1 MGLDP
6 LDAAYRL
13 HADEL
18 IRFATAMVGPDDA
31 SDVVTDAMIE
41 LFHGPLELERVANLR
56 ALLFRTVHR
65 RVLDHRRAASRRAVR
80 ELKFAGRE
88 VRSTAS
94 LDSDSARTAL
104 MALSVQQRTMVFLT
118 YWCDMPPADVAAVVG
133 VSEGSVRK
141 QLARAR
147 ARMRGVLGD

>member
-1 MGLDP
+1 MGHDP

-18 IRFATAMVGPDDA
+18 VRFATAMVGPDDA

-41 LFHGPLELERVANLR
+41 LFHGPLELDRVINVR

-65 RVLDHRRAASRRAVR
+65 RVIDHRRATTRRAAR
-80 ELKFAGRE
+80 ELKYAGQHIIS
-88 VRSTAS
+88 STAP
-94 LDSDSARTAL
+94 LESARAAL
-104 MALSVQQRTMVFLT
+104 MAVTMQQRTMVFLT
-118 YWCDMPPADVAAVVG
+118 YWCDMAPADVAVVVG